1 MVSDAYF
8 LIDWVFPLSGLSET
22 YPVPLSHYS
31 RNNESVCTFSQIDH
45 KDGLGKWHK
54 GDGKSNLRG
63 HLADLK
69 EDSRYLERFI
79 FRVIK
84 EVRSMGFCDV
94 KIKF

>member
-1 MVSDAYF
+1 MREH
-8 LIDWVFPLSGLSET
+8 GLLEEDQVVQYGWNLRYYRRMQS
-22 YPVPLSHYS
+22 P
-31 RNNESVCTFSQIDH
+31 DH

-54 GDGKSNLRG
+54 GEGKSNLRG
-63 HLADLK
+63 HLAGLK
-69 EDSRYLERFI
+69 EDSSYLERFI